1 MDSLPLTSMMKVDK
15 RPWPTGPEPAR
26 GQADGPTGD
35 LRSRHRRRTA
45 LHDPANPCTTEPDN
59 QRTEPRLMTDFVD
72 DLSARTE
79 ARGWVGGTSL
89 WQVIE
94 RRAAATP
101 DAVLAHEDTGAE
113 LTFAQ
118 YRDACLRAAAGLHAD
133 HGVGRGTGVS
143 WELPTWNQSLVLV
156 GALARLGARQ
166 NPLIP
171 IYRGREVAF
180 ITEQSE
186 ASLLVVPTVYRS
198 FDFEAMAR
206 EIAADRDRDSR
217 CWWSTATCPT
227 ATRRG
232 LPEAEAPA
240 DDRSRG
246 PVRWLFY
253 TSGTTADPKGAP
265 HTDLT
270 VMASALAMAECLDI
284 RSDDVSALIFP
295 FTHIGGIGWLMAAL
309 FTGCTLLTTEA
320 FDPSPP
326 RRSWPPTT
334 SPWPARARPFHMA
347 YLAAQ
352 RARGGRTIF
361 PHIRSYPGG
370 GAPKPPQLHHDLK
383 AEIGGVGIVSGYGLT
398 EAPIV
403 VMATTHD
410 PDEKLAD
417 TEGRPTPGVELI
429 VVGLDGRRAGPGQEG
444 EIRLK
449 GPQVIRGYLDPVP
462 RRRGLRRPTGYFR
475 SGDLGIVDDDGYVTI
490 TGRLKDVIIRHGEN
504 ISAKEVEDLLYSH
517 PAVADV
523 AVIGLPDPKTGERA
537 CAVVAVREGQSLPF
551 ADMVAYLKDQGLRV
565 QAIPEQL
572 EVVDVVPRNPA
583 GKILKHTL
591 RERFGPTPGSR
602 GSEPTPSPSRR
613 GDNHESHPTGHPG
626 PGWQRARRR
635 RRRHQLASPATGS
648 PTGWPW

>member
-1 MDSLPLTSMMKVDK
+1 MTEFIAEL
-15 RPWPTGPEPAR
+15 A
-26 GQADGPTGD
+26 A
-35 LRSRHRRRTA
+35 RTA
-45 LHDPANPCTTEPDN
+45 
-59 QRTEPRLMTDFVD
+59 
-72 DLSARTE
+72 
-79 ARGWVGGTSL
+79 ARGWVGGSSL
-89 WQVIE
+89 WELIE
-94 RRAAATP
+94 RRADASP

-118 YRDACLRAAAGLHAD
+118 FRDACLRAAAGLHAD
-133 HGVGRGTGVS
+133 HGVGSGTGVS

-171 IYRGREVAF
+171 IYRGREVGF
-180 ITEQSE
+180 ITEQSD
-186 ASLLVVPTVYRS
+186 ARLLIVPTVYRG
-198 FDFEAMAR
+198 FDFEAMAG
-206 EIAADRDRDSR
+206 EIAAGRTGLSVLVVDRDLPDGDP
-217 CWWSTATCPT
+217 AGLPGVDPPPPT
-227 ATRRG
+227 A
-232 LPEAEAPA
+232 AEA
-240 DDRSRG
+240 

-284 RSDDVSALIFP
+284 RPDDVSALIFP

-309 FTGCTLLTTEA
+309 FTGCRLLTTEA
-320 FDPSPP
+320 FDPG
-326 RRSWPPTT
+326 TT
-334 SPWPARARPFHMA
+334 PGFLAANHVTLAGSGTPFHMA

-352 RARGGRTIF
+352 RAKGGDSIF

-383 AEIGGVGIVSGYGLT
+383 REVGGVGIVSGYGLT

-410 PDEKLAD
+410 PDEKLAG
-417 TEGRPTPGVELI
+417 TEGRPTPGVDLI
-429 VVGLDGRRAGPGQEG
+429 VVGLDGRRAGPGAEG

-449 GPQVIRGYLDPVP
+449 GPQVIRGYLDPS
-462 RRRGLRRPTGYFR
+462 LDADAFDEDGYFR
-475 SGDLGIVDDDGYVTI
+475 SGDLGIVDADGYVTI

-537 CAVVAVREGQSLPF
+537 CAVVSLNEGQSLPF
-551 ADMVAYLKDQGLRV
+551 DGMVAYLKEQGLRV

-572 EVVDVVPRNPA
+572 EVVELVPRNPA
-583 GKILKHTL
+583 GKILKHNL
-591 RERFGPTPGSR
+591 REQF
-602 GSEPTPSPSRR
+602 
-613 GDNHESHPTGHPG
+613 
-626 PGWQRARRR
+626 A
-635 RRRHQLASPATGS
+635 PA
-648 PTGWPW
+648 PPK

>member
-1 MDSLPLTSMMKVDK
+1 
-15 RPWPTGPEPAR
+15 
-26 GQADGPTGD
+26 
-35 LRSRHRRRTA
+35 
-45 LHDPANPCTTEPDN
+45 
-59 QRTEPRLMTDFVD
+59 MTDFVD
-72 DLSARTE
+72 DLHARTE

-89 WQVIE
+89 WQLIE

-171 IYRGREVAF
+171 IYRGREVGF

-186 ASLLVVPTVYRS
+186 ASLLVVPTVYRN

-206 EIAADRDRDSR
+206 EIAASRPGLAVLVVDRDLPD
-217 CWWSTATCPT
+217 ADP
-227 ATRRG
+227 AG
-232 LPEAEAPA
+232 LPEVEAPA
-240 DDRSRG
+240 TTAAAA

-284 RSDDVSALIFP
+284 HSDDVSALIFP

-309 FTGCTLLTTEA
+309 FTGCRLLTTEA
-320 FDPSPP
+320 FDPS
-326 RRSWPPTT
+326 TT
-334 SPWPARARPFHMA
+334 PAFLAANDVTLAGSGTPFHMA

-352 RARGGRTIF
+352 RAQGAETIF

-383 AEIGGVGIVSGYGLT
+383 REIGGVGIVSGYGLT

-410 PDEKLAD
+410 PDQKLAD
-417 TEGRPTPGVELI
+417 TEGRPTPGVDLI
-429 VVGLDGRRAGPGQEG
+429 VVGLDGVRAGPGHEG

-449 GPQVIRGYLDPVP
+449 GPQVIRGYLDPA
-462 RRRGLRRPTGYFR
+462 LDAEAFDEHGYFR

-537 CAVVAVREGQSLPF
+537 CAVVAVREGQSLSF

-565 QAIPEQL
+565 QAVPEQL
-572 EVVDVVPRNPA
+572 EVIDVVPRNPA
-583 GKILKHTL
+583 GKILKHAL
-591 RERFGPTPGSR
+591 RERFATAPP
-602 GSEPTPSPSRR
+602 
-613 GDNHESHPTGHPG
+613 
-626 PGWQRARRR
+626 
-635 RRRHQLASPATGS
+635 PA
-648 PTGWPW
+648 

>member
-1 MDSLPLTSMMKVDK
+1 MS
-15 RPWPTGPEPAR
+15 
-26 GQADGPTGD
+26 
-35 LRSRHRRRTA
+35 
-45 LHDPANPCTTEPDN
+45 
-59 QRTEPRLMTDFVD
+59 DFVD
-72 DLSARTE
+72 DLAARTE
-79 ARGWVGGTSL
+79 ARGWVGGSSL
-89 WQVIE
+89 WQLIE
-94 RRAAATP
+94 RRAEATP
-101 DAVLAHEDTGAE
+101 EGRLAHEDTGAE

-133 HGVGRGTGVS
+133 HGVARGTGVS

-156 GALARLGARQ
+156 GALSRLGARQ

-171 IYRGREVAF
+171 IYRGREVGF
-180 ITEQSE
+180 ITEQSD
-186 ASLLVVPTVYRS
+186 ARLLIVPTVYRG
-198 FDFEAMAR
+198 FDFEAMAE
-206 EIAADRDRDSR
+206 EIAGTRSQLSVLVVDRDLPDGD
-217 CWWSTATCPT
+217 PD
-227 ATRRG
+227 G
-232 LPEAEAPA
+232 LPAVEPPPTRAAEA
-240 DDRSRG
+240 

-284 RSDDVSALIFP
+284 RPDDVSALIFP

-309 FTGCTLLTTEA
+309 FTGCSLLTTEA
-320 FDPSPP
+320 FDPA
-326 RRSWPPTT
+326 TT
-334 SPWPARARPFHMA
+334 PGFLAANDVTLAGSGTPFHMA

-352 RARGGRTIF
+352 RAKGGETIF

-383 AEIGGVGIVSGYGLT
+383 REIGGVGIVSGYGLT

-410 PDEKLAD
+410 PDQKLAD
-417 TEGRPTPGVELI
+417 TEGRPTPGVDLI
-429 VVGLDGRRAGPGQEG
+429 VVRLDGRRALPGEEG

-449 GPQVIRGYLDPVP
+449 GPQVIRGYLDPS
-462 RRRGLRRPTGYFR
+462 LDADAFDEDGYFR
-475 SGDLGIVDDDGYVTI
+475 SGDLGVVDAEGYVTI

-537 CAVVAVREGQSLPF
+537 CAVVALIEGQSLPF
-551 ADMVAYLKDQGLRV
+551 DEMVAYLKDQGLRT

-583 GKILKHTL
+583 GKILKHNL
-591 RERFGPTPGSR
+591 REQFAP
-602 GSEPTPSPSRR
+602 
-613 GDNHESHPTGHPG
+613 
-626 PGWQRARRR
+626 
-635 RRRHQLASPATGS
+635 
-648 PTGWPW
+648 